1 MALSQA
7 ERARAKF
14 EDQMAKT
21 YGVDRFKVPGAPSP
35 YTIRSTGSLML
46 DRALIVGGYVNG
58 RMVELWGPEDGGKT
72 TLVLITIADVQR
84 REPDKYCAYID
95 MEGRLDLKWAQM
107 LGVDLSRFYHVI
119 PVNAEE
125 VADLVKDSIRG
136 GVCSVVALDSI
147 GSMISK
153 AEIDKAAGESTVANV
168 PRVVT
173 RMVNIAGVE
182 APKTGTAVLI
192 INQVREKIGTTA
204 KDSTTTPGGRA
215 LKHATTF
222 KLKVSRTYESS
233 IKAEVDGTLREIAH
247 GISILVQRNKVGPSY
262 RTAEV
267 VLFTEPHPSY
277 GNFVGLDVASEAVS
291 IGVEM
296 GIISQAGAWYSL
308 VADSEFRAQGKQ
320 NMANMVRHRPDLIAT
335 IRQAFID
342 AQAALVV
349 EELSFDPIDIAD
361 DLLDP
366 DDDA

>member
-1 MALSQA
+1 MAHSQA

-14 EDQMAKT
+14 EEQMVKT
-21 YGVDRFKVPGAPSP
+21 YGAGRFNIPGTPKP
-35 YTIRSTGSLML
+35 YTIRSSGSLML

-72 TLVLITIADVQR
+72 TLALITIADVQR
-84 REPDKYCAYID
+84 NEPDKFCAYID
-95 MEGRLDLKWAQM
+95 MEGRLDLKWAVA
-107 LGVDLSRFYHVI
+107 LGVDLARFYHVI

-136 GVCSVVALDSI
+136 GVCSLVVLDSI
-147 GSMISK
+147 GAMISK
-153 AEIDKAAGESTVANV
+153 AEIDKAASDLTVANV

-182 APKTGTAVLI
+182 APKTDTSVLI

-204 KDSTTTPGGRA
+204 KDSSTTPGGRA

-233 IKAEVDGTLREIAH
+233 IKAEVGGTLREIAH

-277 GNFVGLDVASEAVS
+277 GNFVGLDVASEAVT
-291 IGVEM
+291 IGVQM
-296 GIISQAGAWYSL
+296 GIVNQSGAWYSL
-308 VADSEFRAQGKQ
+308 ADDAEFRAQGKQ
-320 NMANMVRHRPDLIAT
+320 NMANMIRHRPDLIAG
-335 IRQAFID
+335 IRQAFIE
-342 AQAALVV
+342 AQAALVM

-361 DLLDP
+361 DLLDSEP
-366 DDDA
+366 E